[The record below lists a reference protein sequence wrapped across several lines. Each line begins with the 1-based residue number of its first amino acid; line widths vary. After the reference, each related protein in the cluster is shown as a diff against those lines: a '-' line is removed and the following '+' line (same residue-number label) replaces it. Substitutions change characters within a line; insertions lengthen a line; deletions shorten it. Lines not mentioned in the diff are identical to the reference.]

1 MRGCLSVWGLLPA
14 SPFLSPPLQHGQNRR
29 QLALHLCVCSFI
41 RQTSGEC
48 LWEMLITGAP
58 NASTVKLQ
66 IAWARNKKWALS
78 RGGQQQNLVSGT
90 RNHSSFS
97 LASPRAPKWLLST
110 SPQVHIPGR
119 RKRKTGK
126 RCAHCSPPLGCAVP
140 ASLAGQT
147 RPSARSG

>member
-1 MRGCLSVWGLLPA
+1 MRSQWGAGVLTSLGAPPA
-14 SPFLSPPLQHGQNRR
+14 SSFLSPPLQHGQKRQ
-29 QLALHLCVCSFI
+29 QLALHLCVWSFI

-66 IAWARNKKWALS
+66 IAWTRNKKWALS
-78 RGGQQQNLVSGT
+78 RGGQHRTLFQVPATTAPSVWHHLG
-90 RNHSSFS
+90 
-97 LASPRAPKWLLST
+97 APKWLLST
-110 SPQVHIPGR
+110 SPQVYIPSR

-126 RCAHCSPPLGCAVP
+126 RCAHCSPPLG
-140 ASLAGQT
+140 QT